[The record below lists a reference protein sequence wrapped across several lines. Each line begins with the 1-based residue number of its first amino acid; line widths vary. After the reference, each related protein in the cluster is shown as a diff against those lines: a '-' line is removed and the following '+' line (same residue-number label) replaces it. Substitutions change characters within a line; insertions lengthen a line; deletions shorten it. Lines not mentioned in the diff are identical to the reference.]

1 MGLKIVGFF
10 FVKGK
15 MVSLFFGNLFLYKH
29 VVFKFKSRHG
39 ILCFLLIYILY
50 PNQSNILNIHV
61 HLNFISKH
69 EIILYI

>member
-1 MGLKIVGFF
+1 MGDIMGLKIVGIF

-15 MVSLFFGNLFLYKH
+15 MVNLFLYKH

-39 ILCFLLIYILY
+39 IPFFLLVYTLY
-50 PNQSNILNIHV
+50 PNQSNISNNHV
-61 HLNFISKH
+61 HLNTISKH